1 MSSREQEFAA
11 RLKGHLDRSA
21 EELRPGL
28 AYRLQAA
35 RTEALARLE
44 GSTSTLPIG
53 GLAGAHGI
61 AGGGGASFRAPTRPH
76 RSVFGHTRL
85 WIGILV
91 IVAAAFGYAQWSVW
105 TSAKETGDLDAE
117 LLSSELPIDAYLDRG
132 FQNWLSTSHE
142 DN

>member
-1 MSSREQEFAA
+1 MSSREQEVAA
-11 RLKGHLDRSA
+11 KLKEHLDRSA
-21 EELRPGL
+21 EDLRPGL

-35 RTEALARLE
+35 RAEALARLE
-44 GSTSTLPIG
+44 GSASTVPMG

-61 AGGGGASFRAPTRPH
+61 AGGGPSLGTTPRPH

-91 IVAAAFGYAQWSVW
+91 IAAAAFGYAQWSVW
-105 TSAKETGDLDAE
+105 TSAEETGDLDAE

-142 DN
+142 DD

>member
-11 RLKGHLDRSA
+11 RFKGHLDRSA

-35 RTEALARLE
+35 RAEALARLTNGTE
-44 GSTSTLPIG
+44 AVQVG
-53 GLAGAHGI
+53 GLAGAHGF
-61 AGGGGASFRAPTRPH
+61 AGNGTSFASPTRPH
-76 RSVFGHTRL
+76 RSVFRQVRL
-85 WIGILV
+85 WLGILA
-91 IVAAAFGYAQWSVW
+91 IAGAAFGYAQWSIW
-105 TSAKETGDLDAE
+105 TSAEEKGDLDAE
-117 LLSSELPIDAYLDRG
+117 LLSSDLPIDAYVDRG

>member
-21 EELRPGL
+21 EELRPGV

-35 RTEALARLE
+35 RAEALARLE
-44 GSTSTLPIG
+44 TSTNTVPMG

-61 AGGGGASFRAPTRPH
+61 AGNGTSFGAPPRPH
-76 RSVFGHTRL
+76 RSAFGNARL
-85 WIGILV
+85 WIGILA
-91 IVAAAFGYAQWSVW
+91 IAAAAFGYAQWSFW
-105 TSAKETGDLDAE
+105 TAAEEKGDLDAE

-132 FQNWLSTSHE
+132 FQNWLLTVHE

>member
-11 RLKGHLDRSA
+11 KLKSHLDRSA

-35 RTEALARLE
+35 RAEALARLE
-44 GSTSTLPIG
+44 GSTSTVPMG

-61 AGGGGASFRAPTRPH
+61 AGGGESFGTPTRPH
-76 RSVFGHTRL
+76 RSVFGQTRL
-85 WIGILV
+85 WIGILA
-91 IVAAAFGYAQWSVW
+91 IAAVVFGYAQWSVW
-105 TSAKETGDLDAE
+105 TSAEEKGDLDAE
-117 LLSSELPIDAYLDRG
+117 LLSSDLPIDAYLDTG

>member
-11 RLKGHLDRSA
+11 KLKSHLERSA

-35 RTEALARLE
+35 RAEALARLE
-44 GSTSTLPIG
+44 GSTSTVPMG

-61 AGGGGASFRAPTRPH
+61 AGGGEGFGTPTRPH
-76 RSVFGHTRL
+76 RSVFGQTRL
-85 WIGILV
+85 WIGILA
-91 IVAAAFGYAQWSVW
+91 IAAVAFGYAQWSVW
-105 TSAKETGDLDAE
+105 TSAEEKGDLDAE

>member
-11 RLKGHLDRSA
+11 KLKSHLDRSA

-35 RTEALARLE
+35 RAEALARLE
-44 GSTSTLPIG
+44 GSTSTVPMG

-61 AGGGGASFRAPTRPH
+61 AGGGESFRSPTRPH
-76 RSVFGHTRL
+76 RSVFGQTRL
-85 WIGILV
+85 WIGILAFA
-91 IVAAAFGYAQWSVW
+91 AAAFGYAQWSVW
-105 TSAKETGDLDAE
+105 TSAEEKGDLDAE
-117 LLSSELPIDAYLDRG
+117 LLSSDLPIDAYLDRG

>member
-11 RLKGHLDRSA
+11 RLKEHLDRSA
-21 EELRPGL
+21 EQLRPGL

-35 RTEALARLE
+35 RAEALARLE
-44 GSTSTLPIG
+44 GSASTVPMG

-61 AGGGGASFRAPTRPH
+61 AGGGAGFGSPRRPH
-76 RSVFGHTRL
+76 QSVFSHTRL
-85 WIGILV
+85 WISILA
-91 IVAAAFGYAQWSVW
+91 IAAVAFGYAQWSVW
-105 TSAKETGDLDAE
+105 TSAEEKGDLDAE
-117 LLSSELPIDAYLDRG
+117 LLSSDLPIDAYLDRG